1 MSRIANNPVAI
12 PAGVEINITKD
23 LLTVKGKLGQLS
35 QAILTGVAVAQTDG
49 KLTFKPSTK
58 LRDAA
63 AGTMRAITSNMVKG
77 VSVGFEKKLSMRG
90 VGYRA
95 KTEGSKLALTAG
107 FSHPVEL
114 DMPEGIKIET
124 PSQTDII
131 VKGVDKQ
138 KVAQMAANIRSIRPP
153 EPYKGKGIRYADEVI
168 ILKEG
173 KKK

>member
-1 MSRIANNPVAI
+1 VSRIANSPVII
-12 PAGVEINITKD
+12 PAGVEISITNT
-23 LLTVKGKLGQLS
+23 LLTVKGKLGQLT
-35 QAILTGVAVAQTDG
+35 QDILAGVVVAQEDKT
-49 KLTFKPSTK
+49 LTFKPTNK
-58 LRDAA
+58 LKDAS
-63 AGTMRAITSNMVKG
+63 AGTMRALANNMVKG

-95 KTEGSKLALTAG
+95 KTEGNKLALTAG

-131 VKGVDKQ
+131 VKGTDKQ
-138 KVAQMAANIRSIRPP
+138 KVSQMAANIRAIRPP
-153 EPYKGKGIRYADEVI
+153 EPYKGKGIRYTDEHVE
-168 ILKEG
+168 LKEG